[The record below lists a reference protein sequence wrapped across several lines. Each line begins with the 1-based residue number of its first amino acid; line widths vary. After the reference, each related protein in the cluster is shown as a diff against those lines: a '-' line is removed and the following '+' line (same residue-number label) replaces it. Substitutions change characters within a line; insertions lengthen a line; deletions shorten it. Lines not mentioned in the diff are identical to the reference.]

1 MAARCDDEEEDEGE
15 EARAWMRASAASVNP
30 RRRRALCVLSVCMY
44 VCERERKKERETS
57 GNPLVREHGIVSRVH
72 EPCRG

>member
-1 MAARCDDEEEDEGE
+1 MGGE
-15 EARAWMRASAASVNP
+15 WQEVGG
-30 RRRRALCVLSVCMY
+30 VTGEK
-44 VCERERKKERETS
+44 ERERKTS

>member
-1 MAARCDDEEEDEGE
+1 MARGFVGWLVKRRETKRDRGRKVMKGREKGKEE
-15 EARAWMRASAASVNP
+15 RV
-30 RRRRALCVLSVCMY
+30 CVCMY